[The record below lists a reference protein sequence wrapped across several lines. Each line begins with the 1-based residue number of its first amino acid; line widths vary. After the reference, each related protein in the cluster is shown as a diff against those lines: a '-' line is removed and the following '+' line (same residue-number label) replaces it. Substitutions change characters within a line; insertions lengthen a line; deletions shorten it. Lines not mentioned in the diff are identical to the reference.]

1 MNTAINYFYMFLES
15 ASYMILAAMGM
26 SIIYGM
32 MRMTNLATGQL
43 IMVGAYTT
51 SVLYNWLG
59 VPFPIAIIG
68 AMIVNA
74 ALGWL
79 IETLIIRRL
88 YNRRKDAIVATWGI
102 SIFLQQA
109 IYMIFGPTMSSI
121 PVPFG
126 SIEIGNNAY
135 SVYRILLIG
144 IALLMVFALY
154 LLFNFTR
161 FGLHARA
168 TMQNAEIA
176 NTMGVNSK
184 MMNVVTFSLGA
195 ALAGLTGGLYA
206 PTVAIQPALGSNFMT
221 QSFVTVLVGGVN
233 PLTGTILAGSALG
246 LINGVL
252 SLKFTTFYGRIG
264 ILLAG
269 ILFIR
274 FLPDGFSGLVKSG
287 GRGKRFGK
295 GVMKNEQS

>member
-1 MNTAINYFYMFLES
+1 MNTFVNYLYMILES
-15 ASYMILAAMGM
+15 ASYMVLAAMGM

-43 IMVGAYTT
+43 IMVGAYST
-51 SVLYNWLG
+51 SVFYNWLG
-59 VPFPIAIIG
+59 LPFPIAILG
-68 AMIVNA
+68 AMVINA
-74 ALGWL
+74 ILGWI
-79 IETLIIRRL
+79 IETLIIRKL

-126 SIEIGNNAY
+126 SIEVGNNAY
-135 SVYRILLIG
+135 SVYRIVLIG
-144 IALLMVFALY
+144 IAILMVFLLY

-184 MMNVVTFSLGA
+184 MMNVITFSLGA

-206 PTVAIQPALGSNFMT
+206 PTVAIQPALGGNFMT

-233 PLTGTILAGSALG
+233 PLVGTILAGSALG
-246 LINGVL
+246 VVNGVL
-252 SLKFTTFYGRIG
+252 SLKYTTFYGRIG

-274 FLPDGFSGLVKSG
+274 FLPDGFSGLVKNESG
-287 GRGKRFGK
+287 RKRKIFVK
-295 GVMKNEQS
+295 GALKNE